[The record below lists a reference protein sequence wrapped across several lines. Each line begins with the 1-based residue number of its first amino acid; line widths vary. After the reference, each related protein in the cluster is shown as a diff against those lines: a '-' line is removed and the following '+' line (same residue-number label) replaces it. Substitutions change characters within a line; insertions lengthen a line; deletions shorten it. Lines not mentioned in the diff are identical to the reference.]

1 MATYTDA
8 VLRNGTL
15 GTDTDPLVPEPLYEE
30 LIAEA
35 TKSSVILQRA
45 RPVPMAA
52 GVQRQ
57 PVLST
62 KAVAHWVTGDTGLI
76 ESTNL
81 EWKNVDFV
89 AEVLACYVPIP
100 RTYLED
106 TITDV
111 WGQVKAEVGEAFGR
125 ALDGA
130 CLFGTDAPSTFGTS
144 VFEVADAAGNY
155 VTAGTYD
162 DTPADIAALGELL
175 EGQGYNLDGFVS
187 KPGFGWSLRRER
199 TTNGEKVLEGDFTTS
214 GATASLY
221 GFPLGIVNNGSW
233 DASQATLIAG
243 DWSKARVAIRRDL
256 QMEMSTDA
264 VIQNG
269 AGQIVFNSFQQ
280 HLAVLKVTARYAFAT
295 AKPVTALE
303 ASEAARAPFAYLA
316 PSS

>member
-1 MATYTDA
+1 MAVYTDG
-8 VLRNGTL
+8 VFRNGTL

-35 TKSSVILQRA
+35 TKSSFILQQA
-45 RPVPMAA
+45 TPVPMAA
-52 GVQRQ
+52 GTLRQ
-57 PVLST
+57 PVLDT

-76 ESTNL
+76 ESTNA

-111 WGQVKAEVGEAFGR
+111 WGTVRAEVGEAFGR

-130 CLFGTDAPSTFGTS
+130 CLFGTDAPGTFGRS
-144 VFEVADAAGNY
+144 VFDVADDVGNI
-155 VTAGTYD
+155 VTTGTNED
-162 DTPADIAALGELL
+162 LAADIAELGELL
-175 EGQGYNLDGFVS
+175 ESQGYNLNGFAS
-187 KPGFGWSLRRER
+187 KPGFGWTLRKQR
-199 TTNGEKVLEGDFTTS
+199 TTDGNRVIEGDFTTQ

-221 GFPLGIVNNGSW
+221 GLPLGIVANGSW
-233 DASQATLIAG
+233 DSSSATLIAG
-243 DWSKARVAIRRDL
+243 DWSKAKVAIRRDIE
-256 QMEMSTDA
+256 MEMSTQA

-269 AGQIVFNSFQQ
+269 AGEIVFNSFQQ

-303 ASEAARAPFAYLA
+303 DSALERAPFAYLA
-316 PSS
+316 PGT